1 MSAHSPN
8 PVVPSSDRPTSFWR
22 RYFKIPHT
30 FVLLVILTLIA
41 TALTYLVPAGEFER
55 EKDPAS
61 GNTLVVPNSYHSVEA
76 NPISLVEV
84 PRAIVKGL
92 IDASDIVFFVF
103 IIGGAFQVI
112 TATGTIEAVT
122 GRVARTFSK
131 RGILVIPVFLA
142 LFSVGGFTM
151 GMSSEV
157 MVFVPLGIAIAR
169 SLGYDAL
176 TGTAMVSLGASIGF
190 TSGLMNPFNV
200 GIAQVIAEV
209 PMFSGMWMRALLL
222 LVLLVITSW
231 YVIRYARRVKK
242 APAKSIVHNLEGE
255 STDRKMDLTQ
265 IPGLQVKHILT
276 VLTIG
281 ASFALLIWGVSKKEW
296 WMEELSALFLT
307 MGVVSGFC
315 AGFGPSRIANE
326 FVKGASAITF
336 GAFIIGIARSILIV
350 LEQGNV
356 IDTIVFVLSNAVG
369 HLPGSIQ
376 VLGMYFFQTI
386 MNVFITSGTG
396 LAATTMPIMVPLS
409 DLLGV
414 TRQTSVFAFQMG
426 DGFTN
431 MILPT
436 SSALMGSLAV
446 SGITYQQWVKF
457 MWPLMILWVTTG
469 AVFVIIAHMISY

>member
-1 MSAHSPN
+1 MSVQSPT
-8 PVVPSSDRPTSFWR
+8 PAVSGSGQTTPFWR
-22 RYFKIPHT
+22 KYIKMPHT

-41 TALTYLVPAGEFER
+41 TALTYLVPAGEFDR
-55 EKDPAS
+55 AKDPVS
-61 GNTLVVPNSYHSVEA
+61 GKTLVVPHSYHPVEA
-76 NPISLVEV
+76 DPLSLVEV

-92 IDASDIVFFVF
+92 LDSSDIVFFIF

-122 GRVARTFSK
+122 GRVAKAFSK

-200 GIAQVIAEV
+200 GIAQAIAEV
-209 PMFSGMWMRALLL
+209 PMFSGMWLRALLL
-222 LVLLVITSW
+222 FTLLVITSW
-231 YVIRYARRVKK
+231 YVIRYARLVKK
-242 APAKSIVHNLEGE
+242 DTANSVVYDLEKEANGQ
-255 STDRKMDLTQ
+255 KMDLANL
-265 IPGLQVKHILT
+265 PGLEVKHVLT
-276 VLTIG
+276 VLTII
-281 ASFALLIWGVSKKEW
+281 ASFALLIWGVSKKDW

-315 AGFGPSRIANE
+315 AGFGPSRIAKE

-356 IDTIVFVLSNAVG
+356 IDTIVFGLSEAVG
-369 HLPGSIQ
+369 HLHGTIQ

-396 LAATTMPIMVPLS
+396 LAATTMPIMVPLA

-414 TRQTSVFAFQMG
+414 TRQTSVLAFQMG

-457 MWPLMILWVTTG
+457 MWPLMLLWVITG
-469 AVFVIIAHMISY
+469 AVFVLIAHAIGY